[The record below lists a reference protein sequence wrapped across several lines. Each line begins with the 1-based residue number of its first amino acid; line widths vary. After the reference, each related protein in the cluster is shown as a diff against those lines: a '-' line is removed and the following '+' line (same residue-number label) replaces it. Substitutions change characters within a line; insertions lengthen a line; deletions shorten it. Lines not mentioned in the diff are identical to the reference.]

1 MTAEAT
7 YSTAE
12 VCELLRI
19 SKSTLFRWEKDGLIT
34 PPDRDL
40 QQQRQYTID
49 HIREIGAW
57 RLRKQLEQV
66 TKAESDPSAEERMD
80 SLAEYISLT
89 KFVAFDDISGL
100 YELAERTELS
110 TRTMQ
115 QLLRAASEREPT
127 DEAFQLIVGELVGAR
142 TPEPD

>member
-1 MTAEAT
+1 MTAEPT

-19 SKSTLFRWEKDGLIT
+19 SKSTLFRWEKEGLIS
-34 PPDRDL
+34 PPGRDL
-40 QQQRQYTID
+40 QQQREYTLD

-66 TKAESDPSAEERMD
+66 TKAEGDPSAEERMD

-89 KFVAFDDISGL
+89 KFVAFGDISGL
-100 YELAERTELS
+100 YELAERSELS

-115 QLLRAASEREPT
+115 QLLRAAAEREPT
-127 DEAFQLIVGELVGAR
+127 DEAFQLIVGELVGSR
-142 TPEPD
+142 TSEAE